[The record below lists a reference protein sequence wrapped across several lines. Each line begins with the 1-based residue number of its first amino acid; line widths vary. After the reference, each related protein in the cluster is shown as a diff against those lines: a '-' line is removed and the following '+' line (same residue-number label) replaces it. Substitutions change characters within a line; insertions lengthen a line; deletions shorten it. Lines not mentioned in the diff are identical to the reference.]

1 MDLSTSAAEPVRV
14 MPLEESALGPHL
26 FTLQRAEWAKE
37 KVCPPPVV
45 YLLRPGFLSLQ
56 CALNHA
62 ISSTQRD
69 LSIVVNTYR
78 QGDEQEGSEGCNVCQ
93 RPS

>member
-1 MDLSTSAAEPVRV
+1 M
-14 MPLEESALGPHL
+14 
-26 FTLQRAEWAKE
+26 
-37 KVCPPPVV
+37 V

-69 LSIVVNTYR
+69 LFIAVNTYR
-78 QGDEQEGSEGCNVCQ
+78 QGDEQEGLKAVMSASDQVKQEVKPLALE
-93 RPS
+93 PSGFYHVH